1 MRAVGRALPLLA
13 VAALGVP
20 ALAGCAAPRYQ
31 YVGNDDH
38 DVVMRVPTSWSKINS
53 DAVLRA
59 SGEDPSTAVGWLAF
73 FDASSRP
80 SVKHASDAYADAP
93 VMIARSVDVPA
104 EQKSSVTGDALRDL
118 LIPVTESAR
127 TEQQVSALAAG
138 QSAPAFKLLENKTLT
153 GKHERG
159 VHVMFSY
166 ATDGHT
172 EVYDKVAVTDPKKTR
187 VHLVLVHCSQACFD
201 SRSKEIDAV
210 VSSLTVKK

>member
-1 MRAVGRALPLLA
+1 MRAVGRALAVLA

-20 ALAGCAAPRYQ
+20 ALAGCSAPPYQ

-38 DVVMRVPTSWSKINS
+38 DLVLRVPKTWSKINS

-73 FDASSRP
+73 FDASPKP
-80 SVKHASDAYADAP
+80 SVKHASDVYADDP

-104 EQKSSVTGDALRDL
+104 DQRASVTGDALRDL

-127 TEQQVSALAAG
+127 TEQQISAMAAG
-138 QSAPAFKLLENKTLT
+138 QSAPDFKLLADKTLT
-153 GKHERG
+153 GRHERG

-166 ATDGHT
+166 GTGGHT
-172 EVYDKVAVTDPKKTR
+172 EVYDKVAVTDPKKTK
-187 VHLVLVHCSQACFD
+187 VHLVLVHCSQTCFD
-201 SRSKEIDAV
+201 TRGKEIDAV